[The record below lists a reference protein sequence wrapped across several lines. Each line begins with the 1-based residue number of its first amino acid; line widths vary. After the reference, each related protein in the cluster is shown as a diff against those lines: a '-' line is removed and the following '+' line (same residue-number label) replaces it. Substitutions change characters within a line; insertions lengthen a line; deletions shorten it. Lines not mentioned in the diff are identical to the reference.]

1 MTRNSGQLRIV
12 VHCVFNGRVCNGRV
26 FNGRVFD
33 RIQRKVS

>member
-12 VHCVFNGRVCNGRV
+12 VHCVFNGRV

>member
-12 VHCVFNGRVCNGRV
+12 VHCVFDGRV